1 MASSTGDPPISKKK
15 EDRLNRARFAEA
27 LAEQIA
33 AVSDRGGVVFGLL
46 GPYGS
51 GKTSILN
58 MVEETLRE
66 DFEDPV
72 VLWFNPWLFSGT
84 EQLVEHFFEELAA
97 QLLEEPNDRLRRI
110 GEALERYG
118 KLLGPLRYVPG
129 VGRYAEGAEK
139 ATGIL
144 GGLLKGRE
152 EKPASVRTRRRELE
166 KALNELDGK
175 IVIFIDD
182 LDRLSR
188 REEIQDVIRLVRLN
202 AALPNVVFVL
212 AFDRW
217 RVEEALAGVEGDGRA
232 YLEKIVQVVHDV
244 PAIREVDLSSALVDE
259 INRVIGQS
267 PTGPFD
273 EHEFWNVFHT
283 VIRPLFRNVRD
294 VRRYADALPMTL
306 QVIGDEVRLTD
317 VLALEA
323 IRLQAPDAFAKLPAA
338 AGTLTT
344 TSDGYGMGKRS
355 DEAKAEIEDFEKA
368 GGEHAQVIRE
378 ARRQLFPA
386 TSWMENTHYG
396 GEWLKTWSKERRV
409 AHPRVLRFYLEKN
422 LPEDVMPAWVVED
435 LFESLGDR
443 DALATRF
450 GAMDPRML
458 EHAVER
464 LREYEDDYRPEHV
477 EPAVEVLLNQM
488 PRLREGTEQFMDV
501 GAHRKVRWAVLDF
514 LRKIEDPDALA
525 LKVKMVMPRVDNLS
539 ARLDLA
545 TVVGHREG
553 IGRGLVS
560 EKEARNLEEHVLT
573 DLEHADPDTLARERD
588 LVRLLMGAREIDQA
602 RGEAL
607 STRLAEKDPIF
618 LAVLR
623 SSLKESHSFTQGEV
637 VSRAKHELMWD
648 AMCDLFGED
657 VVKRRVEEFAR
668 ARHGGGVSLDER
680 TSLALDTA
688 RRYVAGWRPDW

>member
-1 MASSTGDPPISKKK
+1 MVSSTGDPPIRKKK

-27 LAEQIA
+27 LAEQVA
-33 AVSDRGGVVFGLL
+33 EAPGSGGVVFGLL

-58 MVEETLRE
+58 MVEETLKE
-66 DFEDPV
+66 DFGDPV
-72 VLWFNPWLFSGT
+72 ELWFNPWLFSGT

-97 QLLEEPNDRLRRI
+97 QLLEEPDDRLRRI

-129 VGRYAEGAEK
+129 VGRYVEGAEK

-152 EKPASVRTRRRELE
+152 ERPTSVRTRRRELE
-166 KALNELDGK
+166 KALDKLDSK

-202 AALPNVVFVL
+202 ADLPNIVFVL

-244 PAIREVDLSSALVDE
+244 PAIREVDLSRTLVEE
-259 INRVIGQS
+259 INRIIGQA

-273 EHEFWNVFHT
+273 EPEFWNVFHT
-283 VIRPLFRNVRD
+283 IIRPLFRNVRD

-306 QVIGDEVRLTD
+306 HVIGDEVRLVD

-323 IRLQAPDAFAKLPAA
+323 IRLQAPDAFARLSAA
-338 AGTLTT
+338 AGVLTT
-344 TSDGYGMGKRS
+344 TSDGYGMARSS

-368 GGEHAQVIRE
+368 GGQHTEVIRK
-378 ARRQLFPA
+378 ARRTLFPA
-386 TSWMENTHYG
+386 SYWMENTHYG
-396 GEWLKTWSKERRV
+396 SESLKTWSKERRV
-409 AHPRVLRFYLEKN
+409 AHPRVLAFYLEKN
-422 LPEDVMPAWVVED
+422 LPEDVMPASAVQD

-443 DALATRF
+443 DALASRF
-450 GAMDPRML
+450 GAMNSRML
-458 EHAVER
+458 EHAVGR
-464 LREYEDDYRPEHV
+464 LREYEDEYRPEHV
-477 EPAVEVLLNQM
+477 EPTVEVLLNQT
-488 PRLREGTEQFMDV
+488 PRLREGTVHFKDI

-514 LRKIEDPDALA
+514 LRKIEDPEALV
-525 LKVKMVMPRVDNLS
+525 LKLKMVMPRVNNLS

-545 TVVGHREG
+545 MMVGHREG
-553 IGRGLVS
+553 IGRGLIS
-560 EKEARNLEEHVLT
+560 EEEARNLEKHVLSA
-573 DLEHADPDTLARERD
+573 LEQADPVSLAQERD
-588 LVRLLMGAREIDQA
+588 LVRLLLEAREIDQA

-607 STRLAEKDPIF
+607 CARLAEKDIVF

-623 SSLKESHSFTQGEV
+623 SSLKESHSFTLGEV
-637 VSRAKHELMWD
+637 VSRVEHELMWD
-648 AMCDLFGED
+648 AMCDLFDED
-657 VVKRRVEEFAR
+657 VVKRRVEELAR
-668 ARHGGGVSLDER
+668 ARDEGGVSPDER